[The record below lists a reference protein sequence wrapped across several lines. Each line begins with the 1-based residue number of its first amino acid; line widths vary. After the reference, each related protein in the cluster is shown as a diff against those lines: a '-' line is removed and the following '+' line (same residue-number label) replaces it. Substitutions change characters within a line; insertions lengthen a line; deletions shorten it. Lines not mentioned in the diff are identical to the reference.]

1 MSFLFNFQTRNFQ
14 LQGSEKMPQKFLGLA
29 NSLSDDNEYFVPS
42 QKAIKQA
49 VDAKQNILTAGNG
62 IQITG
67 DTIQQKGLTTYIYA
81 SDISLLV
88 NDLVLYDNQLW
99 ITTTAHTTTSTFDPT
114 KFTLLLSSSPEW
126 HSATYTL
133 QSAAISFSFTLT
145 SPCKS
150 LSNLFVYIYGKLL
163 VPTENISLAEDG
175 VTVTITNTEQVE
187 ADTLFEIRWC

>member
-1 MSFLFNFQTRNFQ
+1 
-14 LQGSEKMPQKFLGLA
+14 MPQKFLGLA
-29 NSLSDDNEYFVPS
+29 TSLSDDNEYFVPS
-42 QKAIKQA
+42 QKVVKQA
-49 VDAKQNILTAGNG
+49 VDSKQDILTAGNG
-62 IQITG
+62 ITING
-67 DTIQQKGLTTYIYA
+67 NVIQQKGLTTYIYA

-99 ITTTAHTTTSTFDPT
+99 ITTTAHTTEETFDPT

-133 QSAAISFSFTLT
+133 QSAATSFSFTLT

-175 VTVTITNTEQVE
+175 VTVTITNTEEIE
-187 ADTLFEIRWC
+187 AGTLFEIRWC

>member
-1 MSFLFNFQTRNFQ
+1 M
-14 LQGSEKMPQKFLGLA
+14 
-29 NSLSDDNEYFVPS
+29 
-42 QKAIKQA
+42 
-49 VDAKQNILTAGNG
+49 
-62 IQITG
+62 
-67 DTIQQKGLTTYIYA
+67 
-81 SDISLLV
+81 V

-114 KFTLLLSSSPEW
+114 KFTLLISSSPEW

-133 QSAAISFSFTLT
+133 QSAATSFSFTLT

-187 ADTLFEIRWC
+187 ADTMFEIRWC

>member
-1 MSFLFNFQTRNFQ
+1 
-14 LQGSEKMPQKFLGLA
+14 MPQKFLGLA

-114 KFTLLLSSSPEW
+114 KFTLLISSSPEW

-133 QSAAISFSFTLT
+133 QSAATSFSFTLT

-187 ADTLFEIRWC
+187 ADTLFEIRWCDSFKNFEKRVYKREII

>member
-1 MSFLFNFQTRNFQ
+1 
-14 LQGSEKMPQKFLGLA
+14 MPQKFLGLA
-29 NSLSDDNEYFVPS
+29 TSLSDDNEYFVPS
-42 QKAIKQA
+42 QKVVKQA
-49 VDAKQNILTAGNG
+49 VDSKQDILTAGNG
-62 IQITG
+62 ITING
-67 DTIQQKGLTTYIYA
+67 NIIQQKGLTTYVYA

-88 NDLVLYDNQLW
+88 NDLVLYNNQLYL
-99 ITTTAHTTTSTFDPT
+99 TTTAHTTTSTFDPT

-133 QSAAISFSFTLT
+133 QSAATSFSFTLT
-145 SPCKS
+145 SPCRS

>member
-1 MSFLFNFQTRNFQ
+1 
-14 LQGSEKMPQKFLGLA
+14 MPQKFLGLA

-67 DTIQQKGLTTYIYA
+67 NTIQQKGLTTYIYS

-99 ITTTAHTTTSTFDPT
+99 ITTTAYTTTSTFDPT
-114 KFTLLLSSSPEW
+114 KFTLLLSGSPEW

-133 QSAAISFSFTLT
+133 QSSATSFSFTLT

-187 ADTLFEIRWC
+187 AGTLFEIRWC

>member
-1 MSFLFNFQTRNFQ
+1 
-14 LQGSEKMPQKFLGLA
+14 MPQKFLGLA

-42 QKAIKQA
+42 QKVVKQA
-49 VDAKQNILTAGNG
+49 VDSKQDILTAGNG
-62 IQITG
+62 ITING
-67 DTIQQKGLTTYIYA
+67 NIIQQKGLTTYIYA

-88 NDLVLYDNQLW
+88 NDLVLYNNQLYL
-99 ITTTAHTTTSTFDPT
+99 TTTAHTTTSTFDPT

-133 QSAAISFSFTLT
+133 QSAATSFSFTLT
-145 SPCKS
+145 SPCRS